1 MQCGLEG
8 LGEPGDVGPPAP
20 PGEAGVVV
28 VVLRPIPRADLGVL
42 PPALGTR
49 LRHHSLRRGGR
60 RLFALVLRFARGRGE
75 RPPGEDASEH
85 GRQDGAV
92 ERNEAGAGEE
102 DEDDDE

>member
-20 PGEAGVVV
+20 PGEAGVLV

-42 PPALGTR
+42 PPALGAR
-49 LRHHSLRRGGR
+49 LRHRGGR
-60 RLFALVLRFARGRGE
+60 RLFALVLRRARGRGE
-75 RPPGEDASEH
+75 RPPGEDASER

-92 ERNEAGAGEE
+92 ERNEASAGEE
-102 DEDDDE
+102 SLRHGRRH